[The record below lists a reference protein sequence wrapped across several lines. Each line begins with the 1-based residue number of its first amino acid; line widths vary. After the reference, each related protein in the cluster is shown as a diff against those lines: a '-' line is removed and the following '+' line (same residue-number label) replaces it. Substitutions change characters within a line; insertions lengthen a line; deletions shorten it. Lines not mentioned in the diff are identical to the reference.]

1 MVRAAVLIGVARAGI
16 LDPLQAVH
24 DGVRAMEKWALA
36 QGIERERVLV
46 LSDESGTVEVHQV
59 KKAVK
64 KLIDLSTVE
73 QLIVYF
79 AGHGVNISRGEVW
92 LLSGAPEDS
101 NEAVNV
107 SGSVELARFCGIPHV
122 VLISDACRTAAE
134 GIQAQGIRGSEIFPN
149 LDSFTEN
156 PVDLFFACGLGSPAL
171 EVKDPKQAAKGFR
184 AIYTDSLVEALE
196 GRKDVLVKDPEET
209 SPVRLI
215 EVAPA
220 EGRPRGI
227 IRPFPLSVHLQAE
240 VLDRLISADV
250 KPGVS
255 QTPHARIVSRGTWL
269 AEVAPPPPPMPSAV
283 APPPG
288 GAVVPEPPLTRGRR
302 RSLRPHRSK
311 RQPRIPDGEP
321 GAGVPPA
328 KTAAPARVAA
338 PSENLLHTSRSL
350 LKASLEDGLVA
361 PSGPSAFGAGTA
373 GAPGAGELF
382 ASVSRVFA
390 AFGPAAFE
398 TQCGFKVRGTA
409 IDSVTSAA
417 ADAQIVDPERRIVR
431 VDAVDGPAANLL
443 IQFEDGTGMV
453 LPAIP
458 EYIGAI
464 TVESGEV
471 VNVTY
476 EPSENSP
483 RWSGVEDR
491 LGELR
496 SLRALMAASARLGVF
511 HLKRDD
517 AARLAERIKVGEGL
531 DPTMAIYAAYAY
543 HDLQQKE
550 LIGKIQQGL
559 LKDLSLR
566 LFDVE
571 LLGGDLRGRTVARQQ
586 SLYPFVP
593 LLDQGWALMSAHR
606 VKLPPS
612 LEELG
617 RHRAESLWTLFDAA
631 GVELIRTAIHEKEIA

>member
-1 MVRAAVLIGVARAGI
+1 VVRAAVLIGVAQAGI

-36 QGIERERVLV
+36 QGIERDRVLV
-46 LSDESGTVEVHQV
+46 LSDESGPVEVSQV
-59 KKAVK
+59 KKAIK
-64 KLIDLSTVE
+64 RLIDLSTVE

-122 VLISDACRTAAE
+122 VMISDACRTAAE

-149 LDSFTEN
+149 LDSVTEN

-171 EVKDPKQAAKGFR
+171 EVKDPKQAAAGFR

-209 SPVRLI
+209 SPIRLI

-220 EGRPRGI
+220 EGKPRGI

-269 AEVAPPPPPMPSAV
+269 AEVAPPPPVGS
-283 APPPG
+283 
-288 GAVVPEPPLTRGRR
+288 
-302 RSLRPHRSK
+302 
-311 RQPRIPDGEP
+311 
-321 GAGVPPA
+321 
-328 KTAAPARVAA
+328 AAPARAAA
-338 PSENLLHTSRSL
+338 PSENLIETSRAL

-361 PSGPSAFGAGTA
+361 PAAPSAFGAGTA

-398 TQCGFKVRGTA
+398 TQCGFKVRGSA
-409 IDSVTSAA
+409 IDSVTSATA
-417 ADAQIVDPERRIVR
+417 EAEIVDPEHRIVR
-431 VDAVDGPAANLL
+431 VDAVDGPAANLV

-496 SLRALMAASARLGVF
+496 SLRALMAASARLGVLR
-511 HLKRDD
+511 LKPDD
-517 AARLAERIKVGEGL
+517 AALLAERIKVAEGP
-531 DPTMAIYAAYAY
+531 DPTMAVYAAYAY

-571 LLGGDLRGRTVARQQ
+571 LLSGDLRGRSVAGRKRM
-586 SLYPFVP
+586 YPFVP

-612 LEELG
+612 LETLG
-617 RHRAESLWTLFDAA
+617 RHRVESLWTLFDPP
-631 GVELIRTAIHEKEIA
+631 GVELIRTAIQDKEIA

>member
-1 MVRAAVLIGVARAGI
+1 VLIGVARAGN

-24 DGVRAMEKWALA
+24 DGVSAMEKWALA

-46 LSDESGTVEVHQV
+46 LSDESGPVEVHQV
-59 KKAVK
+59 KKAIK
-64 KLIDLSTVE
+64 KLIDLSIVE

-149 LDSFTEN
+149 LDSVTEN

-171 EVKDPKQAAKGFR
+171 EVKDPKQTAAGFR
-184 AIYTDSLVEALE
+184 AVYTDSLVEALE
-196 GRKDVLVKDPEET
+196 GRKDVLVNDPEKT
-209 SPVRLI
+209 SPIRLI
-215 EVAPA
+215 EVAA
-220 EGRPRGI
+220 TGEPRGI
-227 IRPFPLSVHLQAE
+227 IRPFPLSVHLQTE

-255 QTPHARIVSRGTWL
+255 QMPHARIVSRGTWL
-269 AEVAPPPPPMPSAV
+269 AEVAPSPPP
-283 APPPG
+283 
-288 GAVVPEPPLTRGRR
+288 EPLLGRR
-302 RSLRPHRSK
+302 RSLKPQRPK
-311 RQPRIPDGEP
+311 RKPRISDGER
-321 GAGVPPA
+321 GAGKRRA
-328 KTAAPARVAA
+328 KTAPARAAA
-338 PSENLLHTSRSL
+338 PVENLIQTSRSL
-350 LKASLEDGLVA
+350 LKASLEGGPVA
-361 PSGPSAFGAGTA
+361 PAGPSAFGAGAA
-373 GAPGAGELF
+373 GAAGAGELF
-382 ASVSRVFA
+382 ESVSRVFA

-409 IDSVTSAA
+409 IDSVMSATA
-417 ADAQIVDPERRIVR
+417 EAQIVDPERRIVR

-443 IQFEDGTGMV
+443 IQFENGTGVV

-471 VNVTY
+471 ANVTY
-476 EPSENSP
+476 EPSENSV
-483 RWSGVEDR
+483 RWSRVEDR

-511 HLKRDD
+511 HLKGDD
-517 AARLAERIKVGEGL
+517 AALLAERIKVGEGL
-531 DPTMAIYAAYAY
+531 DPTMAVYAAYAY
-543 HDLQQKE
+543 HELQQKE
-550 LIGKIQQGL
+550 LIGKIQRAL

-571 LLGGDLRGRTVARQQ
+571 LVSGDLRGRSIAGQRHM
-586 SLYPFVP
+586 YPFVP
-593 LLDQGWALMSAHR
+593 LLDQGWALLSAHR
-606 VKLPPS
+606 VQLPPK
-612 LEELG
+612 LEKLG
-617 RHRAESLWTLFDAA
+617 RHLVESLWTLFDPP
-631 GVELIRTAIHEKEIA
+631 GVELIRTAIQDKEIA